1 MVNLEFPHEVNVPL
15 DVKKSLQDLFDD
27 KKYGFLRILTDK
39 FPWEELSSYHALL
52 KNYDQVAIIGI
63 GGSSQGSKSIINAL
77 EPGLIDQKFVYF
89 DRIDEDYLARQIS
102 RVKNKDK
109 TAWFVNSKSGST
121 TETLFILNSLLEK
134 TEGLLFK
141 NKKNVFVVTENE
153 DSVLGEWAERE
164 NLEVIRANGDIEG
177 RFSVFSSYGLM
188 PITFLYQDFALLKKQ
203 MTKFSE
209 NFQVVEQLSAFYLDS
224 FRQQKWISNIWL
236 YTERLREFGFWLE
249 QIWAESL
256 GKYKDESH
264 RVSTPF
270 CCLGT
275 NDQHSL
281 LQQMEEGFPDK
292 SQLFIQIE
300 PMHKMSYNTNWIS
313 ERASYLNSYQLDS
326 IMNKYCKATYE
337 SLQGNPRALLTLK
350 GLSLESVLA
359 LHMVFALT
367 IGTIGKNLDVEIYG
381 QPGVE
386 KSKQLF
392 RHLLKE

>member
-141 NKKNVFVVTENE
+141 NKKNVFLFNC
-153 DSVLGEWAERE
+153 D
-164 NLEVIRANGDIEG
+164 
-177 RFSVFSSYGLM
+177 
-188 PITFLYQDFALLKKQ
+188 
-203 MTKFSE
+203 
-209 NFQVVEQLSAFYLDS
+209 AF
-224 FRQQKWISNIWL
+224 
-236 YTERLREFGFWLE
+236 
-249 QIWAESL
+249 
-256 GKYKDESH
+256 
-264 RVSTPF
+264 VS
-270 CCLGT
+270 
-275 NDQHSL
+275 
-281 LQQMEEGFPDK
+281 
-292 SQLFIQIE
+292 
-300 PMHKMSYNTNWIS
+300 
-313 ERASYLNSYQLDS
+313 
-326 IMNKYCKATYE
+326 
-337 SLQGNPRALLTLK
+337 
-350 GLSLESVLA
+350 
-359 LHMVFALT
+359 
-367 IGTIGKNLDVEIYG
+367 
-381 QPGVE
+381 
-386 KSKQLF
+386 
-392 RHLLKE
+392 